1 MSLQDSSAP
10 HTVRGYGVNI
20 QSFEV
25 LAREH
30 ISGSRLMV
38 VVRSKVRPRTL
49 HRRVRVGH
57 VGSFRPPPATRYLHV
72 LRPKLRMQT
81 LQSAY
86 RQGRKLVPL
95 HPSRVRAVLFFRTM
109 ARSSMTTGSS
119 WKSSKAKKSWKP
131 AVPSAPSSL
140 WRMKT
145 RRRISSTRPLR
156 TKKRR
161 TPLPVMKG

>member
-30 ISGSRLMV
+30 ISGSGLMV

-57 VGSFRPPPATRYLHV
+57 VGNFRPPPTTSYLHV

-86 RQGRKLVPL
+86 RQGRKLVL
-95 HPSRVRAVLFFRTM
+95 MRSMM
-109 ARSSMTTGSS
+109 AAYGSGRGRGQGAMS
-119 WKSSKAKKSWKP
+119 WM
-131 AVPSAPSSL
+131 AVPRAIRDGAP
-140 WRMKT
+140 
-145 RRRISSTRPLR
+145 
-156 TKKRR
+156 
-161 TPLPVMKG
+161 

>member
-57 VGSFRPPPATRYLHV
+57 VGIDVGCCLGAALGH
-72 LRPKLRMQT
+72 
-81 LQSAY
+81 A
-86 RQGRKLVPL
+86 
-95 HPSRVRAVLFFRTM
+95 HEVRAT
-109 ARSSMTTGSS
+109 S
-119 WKSSKAKKSWKP
+119 
-131 AVPSAPSSL
+131 
-140 WRMKT
+140 
-145 RRRISSTRPLR
+145 RPR
-156 TKKRR
+156 
-161 TPLPVMKG
+161 GGDS